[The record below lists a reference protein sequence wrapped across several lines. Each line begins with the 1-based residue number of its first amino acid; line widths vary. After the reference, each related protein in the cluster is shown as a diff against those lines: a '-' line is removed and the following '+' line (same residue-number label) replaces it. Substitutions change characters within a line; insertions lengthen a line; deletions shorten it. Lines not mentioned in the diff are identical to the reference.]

1 MPLMK
6 EPSCVVEYEG
16 HKWEPHGIAAKIDV
30 QRFVVAAMESITPP
44 WRPIPSR
51 LVARF
56 LGTSLQTLANY
67 RVRGLGPETEP
78 MRRGWGNRI
87 YYRPDKIAEWLSGG
101 KCSDWQFSA
110 LWLQRMGMPLE
121 VVSEDTV
128 LERIAQLERVDN
140 LFPAVNQL
148 WRNFREVDA
157 S

>member
-1 MPLMK
+1 MK
-6 EPSCVVEYEG
+6 EPRCVVEYECQ
-16 HKWEPHGIAAKIDV
+16 KWEPNGIAARIDAP
-30 QRFVVAAMESITPP
+30 RFVMAAMESITPP

-51 LVARF
+51 LAARF
-56 LGTSLQTLANY
+56 LGTSLQALANY

-101 KCSDWQFSA
+101 KFSDWQFSA
-110 LWLQRMGMPLE
+110 LWLQQMGMPIDG
-121 VVSEDTV
+121 VSEDAV
-128 LERIAQLERVDN
+128 LERIAQLERVDG